1 MGCSYNSMKMS
12 VGFVSGAQTW
22 HKSSD
27 PAQQDARYSTH
38 LIVHNERLGLMRP
51 VVDPQPWFAEFQDM
65 LHDLK

>member
-1 MGCSYNSMKMS
+1 MGCSCNGIEMS
-12 VGFVSGAQTW
+12 VVFVSPAQSW

-27 PAQQDARYSTH
+27 PALQEATH

-51 VVDPQPWFAEFQDM
+51 VVDPQPWFAEFQDI